1 MSTPLAILQQYWKY
15 PSFRPLQED
24 IIQSV
29 LDGHDTLALLPTGG
43 GKSLCYQVPALC
55 REGVCLVVSPL
66 IALMKDQVFQLK
78 KRGIPAAAVYS
89 GMSTREIDITFENA
103 CQGAYKLLYLSPE
116 RLQTDMAIARIARMQ
131 VNLLAIDEAHCV
143 SQWGYDFRPPYLE
156 IGAFRQHL
164 LPQVPLLALT
174 ATATPEVVLDIQN
187 KLGFRAS
194 RVFQQ
199 SFERKNLSYSVL
211 YEARK
216 LDKLMDILKSVPGS
230 GLIYVRTRKETQ
242 EVALRL
248 QKEGV
253 SADFYHAGLTFEE
266 RSRKQ
271 EDWIQGRTRIMA
283 CTNAFGMGI
292 DKADVRL
299 VVHMAPPDSIE
310 AYFQEAGRAG
320 RDGLKSYAVLLYSP
334 SDADNLRRHLAQA
347 HPDIEQVRRV
357 YHALGHYTQ
366 IAIGAGRG
374 EAFPF
379 DLQHF
384 CLSYQMEQPL
394 TYAALK
400 VLEQEGWIAL
410 LDATNNFP
418 RVRIEVGR
426 EALYDYQLRHPQAD
440 RIIQALLRAYPGI
453 QRDYQEISLA
463 VLARYAKT
471 DTAAVEQ
478 MLKVAR
484 QAAIL
489 DYQPANQQA
498 AVVFLQERVAA
509 ENLTLDVR
517 RLDFL
522 RQRAEQRVEAVI
534 RYAETRACRSRQLLA
549 YLGEAEALPCGICD
563 ICTGRNAAEIT
574 AETFDMLKERIFTL
588 LREQHQ
594 PLHMLVTAFP
604 SRQQP
609 YVVQALEHLLSEGLL
624 VETADG
630 HLQIP

>member
-609 YVVQALEHLLSEGLL
+609 YVVRALEHLLSEGLL

>member
-89 GMSTREIDITFENA
+89 GMSAREIDITFENA

-216 LDKLMDILKSVPGS
+216 LDKLLDILKSVPGS
-230 GLIYVRTRKETQ
+230 GLVYVRTRKETR

-248 QKEGV
+248 QKEGI
-253 SADFYHAGLTFEE
+253 SADFYHAGLSFEE
-266 RSRKQ
+266 RGRKQ
-271 EDWIQGRTRIMA
+271 EDWIQGRIRIMA

-517 RLDFL
+517 RLNFL

-574 AETFDMLKERIFTL
+574 AETFDMLKERIFNL